1 MTVSVGV
8 APVRV
13 AVADKVAVRVIVI
26 VGVVLGVRD
35 CAGGAVAALV
45 LVGDKVRVLVSE
57 RVGDRVRLLVAV
69 LVSEGT
75 YAITWVAVTGNGVL
89 VCIMV
94 AVRVAVRVA
103 LNGVAMV
110 AVIAFTVVGMI
121 LGGFDIL

>member
-1 MTVSVGV
+1 M
-8 APVRV
+8 
-13 AVADKVAVRVIVI
+13 
-26 VGVVLGVRD
+26 
-35 CAGGAVAALV
+35 
-45 LVGDKVRVLVSE
+45 LVSE

-69 LVSEGT
+69 LVSEGA
-75 YAITWVAVTGNGVL
+75 YAITWVTVTGSGVL